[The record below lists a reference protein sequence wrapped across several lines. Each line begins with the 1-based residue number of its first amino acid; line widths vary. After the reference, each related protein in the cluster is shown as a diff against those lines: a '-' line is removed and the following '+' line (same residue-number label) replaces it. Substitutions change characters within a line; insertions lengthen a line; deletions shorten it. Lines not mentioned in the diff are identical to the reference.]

1 MRRLD
6 MRVPVSVAVCSTEQ
20 DTVSSKLPFG
30 KDVQL
35 PEGKWKIGVRTL
47 EKELRGLKTVCQKY
61 ILKRDNGL

>member
-1 MRRLD
+1 

-61 ILKRDNGL
+61 I